1 MSEQLL
7 GLKDLQSYGRGLLDR
22 EWLFAKSF
30 LEWVHC

>member
-7 GLKDLQSYGRGLLDR
+7 GLKDLQSYGRGLLAR
-22 EWLFAKSF
+22 EWLFEKSF